1 MKSYLHFLFL
11 VTLFGVTFL
20 FLFSFSVCGFT
31 HSLSF
36 PCFFFCCIF
45 LFGGCLLC
53 ILVDFLIWRSACSW
67 LAPHPVYLF
76 CFCLC
81 LYLLS
86 FYRLLCVWLCLVS
99 GWCLVGHL
107 LLFSRLVG
115 LGLCVAVSLDCFSS
129 VIFFSLLSFSAL

>member
-36 PCFFFCCIF
+36 PCIFSCCIF
-45 LFGGCLLC
+45 LPGGCLLC
-53 ILVDFLIWRSACSW
+53 ILVDFLIWRATNTHAVRDRG
-67 LAPHPVYLF
+67 LPLILF
-76 CFCLC
+76 TFFSFCLY

-86 FYRLLCVWLCLVS
+86 FYCLLCVWLCLVS
-99 GWCLVGHL
+99 GWCWVGHF
-107 LLFSRLVG
+107 LLFVCLVG
-115 LGLCVAVSLDCFSS
+115 LGLCLPCHLAVL
-129 VIFFSLLSFSAL
+129 VL